1 MDSFEV
7 VLGSAKINA
16 KLEHIRTSA
25 TTPRLPSLAGVLEDV
40 FLIPTLN
47 ILADAFIKDGV
58 SINHI
63 GLRDA
68 GGSINGGSIMINSLK
83 ITDHNSADLTAKLA
97 VNIEQPRRG
106 DNFGG
111 VLLSLKQL
119 GHAVNGADIAISN
132 LRVGSDEAADI
143 GDVQIMGLNI
153 NGSSI
158 LLRGH

>member
-1 MDSFEV
+1 M
-7 VLGSAKINA
+7 
-16 KLEHIRTSA
+16 
-25 TTPRLPSLAGVLEDV
+25 
-40 FLIPTLN
+40 IPTLN
-47 ILADAFIKDGV
+47 ILADAFIKDVV

-83 ITDHNSADLTAKLA
+83 ITYHNSSDLTAKLA